1 MSFDNSV
8 SRSSLTRLP
17 AAMERPPL
25 SRTGSQGSLSPIMRL
40 DRALE
45 THGVYRNLIVVG
57 GGFAG
62 MRVMRELEHTLPP
75 DWTLTVISQENFI
88 TFNPLLPEVVGAS
101 LLPGHV
107 VAPHRQMIHCSH
119 VCMAR
124 VIEIDLAGKII
135 HYLGEGPGTF
145 HYDQLVL
152 TCGTHASLEVVKG
165 MPSYGLPLK
174 TLGDAL
180 FLRNHIIARLEQA
193 ELQPDI
199 EHRRWLTSFVIVG
212 GGFSGV
218 ETAGALVDFLF
229 ASLRYYKRVRAEN
242 IAITLLQSG
251 DRLLPELSAS
261 LGASTLKKM
270 RRRGVD
276 VRLNARAVSVTDR
289 AVHLESGEI
298 VSAGTVICTIG
309 AQSNALIDSLPAPK
323 QRGRLRVD
331 PDMSVPGCDHLWAAG
346 DCAAVVNEL
355 DGKICPPTAQFAEAQ
370 AVQLAANIVARLN
383 GRPTRPF
390 HFRPKGQLASIGHN
404 KAVAE
409 ILGLRLSG
417 FVPWLMWRG
426 LHLLRIPTLARK
438 VRLFLEWNWAM
449 FFPPDI
455 AHFGYRRTLRSS
467 GRDSPAANTSSPT
480 VPAGRSTSQ

>member
-1 MSFDNSV
+1 M
-8 SRSSLTRLP
+8 
-17 AAMERPPL
+17 
-25 SRTGSQGSLSPIMRL
+25 
-40 DRALE
+40 
-45 THGVYRNLIVVG
+45 YRNLIIVG

-62 MRVMRELEHTLPP
+62 MRTARELEHTLPP

-124 VIEIDLAGKII
+124 VIELDPVDKTV

-145 HYDQLVL
+145 RYDQLVL
-152 TCGTHASLEVVKG
+152 TCGSQASLEVVKG
-165 MPSYGLPLK
+165 MPSFGLPLK

-180 FLRNHIIARLEQA
+180 FLRNQLIARLEQA
-193 ELQPDI
+193 ELQPDR
-199 EHRRWLTSFVIVG
+199 EQRRWLTSFVIVG

-218 ETAGALVDFLF
+218 ETAGELVDFLYT
-229 ASLRYYKRVRAEN
+229 SLRYYKRVRAEDLR
-242 IAITLLQSG
+242 ITLLHSG

-261 LGASTLKKM
+261 LGVFTLRKM

-276 VRLNARAVSVTDR
+276 VRLNARAVCVTDR
-289 AVHLESGEI
+289 GVQLESAEV

-309 AQSNALIDSLPAPK
+309 TQPHPLIAALPTPK
-323 QRGRLRVD
+323 QRGRLIVNA
-331 PDMSVPGCDHLWAAG
+331 DMSVPGFDGLWAAG
-346 DCAAVVNEL
+346 DCAAVANAL
-355 DGKICPPTAQFAEAQ
+355 DGKVSPPTAQFAEAQ
-370 AVQLAANIVARLN
+370 AAQLARNIVAHVN
-383 GRPTRPF
+383 GRPTQPF
-390 HFRPKGQLASIGHN
+390 RFKPRGQLASIGHN

-409 ILGLRLSG
+409 IFGMRLSG
-417 FVPWLMWRG
+417 FVAWLMWRG
-426 LHLLRIPTLARK
+426 LHLLRIPTPARK

-455 AHFGYRRTLRSS
+455 AHFSYRRTQRRTSQEAAAAAHV
-467 GRDSPAANTSSPT
+467 SP
-480 VPAGRSTSQ
+480 PAGPP